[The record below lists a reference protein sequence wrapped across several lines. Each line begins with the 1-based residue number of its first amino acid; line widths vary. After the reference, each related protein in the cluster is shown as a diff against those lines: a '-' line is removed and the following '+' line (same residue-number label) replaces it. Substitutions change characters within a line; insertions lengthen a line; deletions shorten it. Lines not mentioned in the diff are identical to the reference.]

1 MIATTAPVTLCT
13 DLPHR
18 VTPLLSAA
26 GRRDL
31 NPPASQAV
39 SNRCRCLWVQ
49 IFGRSRTTTILVT
62 LSALGVMVAAVGF
75 ARSDQSLRVADD
87 AVVVRHAERGRA
99 ASATY
104 RANLA
109 IAVVAAVAESPASAG
124 RAIEAAAAALD
135 EVVSASDQLAQP
147 RLGSAIDDLVVSHN
161 AATVQLEA
169 GRVDS
174 ADTRV
179 SNDTLPL
186 LDDVQ
191 REFGRVASEAA
202 ARIEAERASAGQTAR
217 VSSFI
222 VALLAPALM
231 LWAYRRSAQRRLEGE
246 RLTAELHRQRDLA
259 DAQRS
264 LISGMSHQLR
274 TPLTG
279 IYGFAEALV
288 SDTESG
294 GPDPIFVS
302 EAGRTILGEAN
313 RLRAMVDDILVTAR
327 LQSDD
332 LAFEHVPFKLHAEV
346 EAACEPFMRSGGSIT
361 IECDEATL
369 LGDRLRVRHVLRNLV
384 DNAFRHGNPPVRV
397 TVHSDKGV
405 LLTIEDEG
413 DALPDGDLFQSFV
426 HSGEDALVTGSLGLG
441 LGVCRALCEE
451 MGVDLDLAH
460 RDGVTRATLR
470 WDTNAILESQVSAST
485 LR

>member
-1 MIATTAPVTLCT
+1 M
-13 DLPHR
+13 
-18 VTPLLSAA
+18 
-26 GRRDL
+26 
-31 NPPASQAV
+31 
-39 SNRCRCLWVQ
+39 Q
-49 IFGRSRTTTILVT
+49 ISGRSRATTILVT

-87 AVVVRHAERGRA
+87 AVVVQRAERGRA

-109 IAVVAAVAESPASAG
+109 IAVVAAAAESPTSAR
-124 RAIEAAAAALD
+124 RAMDAAAAALD
-135 EVVSASDQLAQP
+135 EVVLATDRLAHP
-147 RLGSAIDDLVVSHN
+147 HLGSAVDDLVVSHN
-161 AATVQLEA
+161 DATVHLET
-169 GRVDS
+169 GDVS
-174 ADTRV
+174 AADAHV
-179 SNDTLPL
+179 SDNTLPL

-191 REFGRVASEAA
+191 REFERLAGEAA

-222 VALLAPALM
+222 VALIAPALM

-246 RLTAELHRQRDLA
+246 RLAAELNRQRDLA

-288 SDTESG
+288 SDSESG
-294 GPDPIFVS
+294 TPDPLLVS

-327 LQSDD
+327 HQSDD
-332 LAFEHVPFKLHAEV
+332 LAFEHVAFDLCAEV
-346 EAACEPFMRSGGSIT
+346 EAACEPFTRSGGSIT
-361 IECDEATL
+361 IDCDEATV

-384 DNAFRHGNPPVRV
+384 DNAFRHGSPPVRV
-397 TVHSDKGV
+397 TVRSDNGV
-405 LLTIEDEG
+405 LLTVDDHG
-413 DALPDGDLFQSFV
+413 DGLPNGDLFKSFV
-426 HSGEDALVTGSLGLG
+426 HSGEEALVTGSLGLG
-441 LGVCRALCEE
+441 LGVCRALCDG
-451 MGVDLDLAH
+451 MGVGLDLTH
-460 RDGVTRATLR
+460 RAGVTQATLR
-470 WDTNAILESQVSAST
+470 WDAAVVVEARVRAST
-485 LR
+485 LH